1 MIVERKKGRKDKFY
15 KNQNLRDSTMLKLLI
30 SLFSAWCL
38 SRLQNNNNNNNM
50 VAAAL
55 ESLPPSLSSPKE
67 RYSLPNV
74 CLPSQERITLSE
86 LVLVYTTR
94 VSEEQIGDLGTYVAS
109 SWGRKDS
116 RS

>member
-1 MIVERKKGRKDKFY
+1 
-15 KNQNLRDSTMLKLLI
+15 MLKLLV

-38 SRLQNNNNNNNM
+38 SRLQKKKKKKNM

-55 ESLPPSLSSPKE
+55 ESLPPSLSSPTE

-94 VSEEQIGDLGTYVAS
+94 VSEEQTGDLGAYVAS
-109 SWGRKDS
+109 SWGRKD